1 MPVPNTC
8 VQIAKQTVIRIMQAS
23 DLIKRKKKKK
33 GKKKKKQKRK
43 AAVVVE
49 DEIVLSVK

>member
-23 DLIKRKKKKK
+23 DLIKRKKEKR
-33 GKKKKKQKRK
+33 KKKKQKRK